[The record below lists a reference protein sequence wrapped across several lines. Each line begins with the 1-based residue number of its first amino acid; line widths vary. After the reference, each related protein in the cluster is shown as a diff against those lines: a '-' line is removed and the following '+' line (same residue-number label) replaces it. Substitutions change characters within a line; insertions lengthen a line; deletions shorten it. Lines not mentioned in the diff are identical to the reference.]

1 MSRHPFR
8 HAAIALPLLAVL
20 AGCDVPSVPGIDIPG
35 PTLRGQVKG
44 ESASNLRIGMLG
56 EKSAGSG
63 KREVAGAPVSSD
75 GSYSLRL
82 PNSPPL
88 DLMVNANDS
97 IAFTLTAYEDTNK
110 NGAFDSSDTVT
121 DAAAQTGT
129 FRFFVED
136 GPPGSSQK
144 AGWNLYNSSTGMYS
158 QSFETAFVLQGF

>member
-20 AGCDVPSVPGIDIPG
+20 AGCDVPSVPGIDTPG

-44 ESASNLRIGMLG
+44 ESTSNLRIGLLG
-56 EKSAGSG
+56 SKTAGAA
-63 KREVAGAPVSSD
+63 KREVVGAAVASD
-75 GSYSLRL
+75 GSYTLRL

-88 DLMVNANDS
+88 DMMVTANDS
-97 IAFTLTAYEDTNK
+97 VAFTLTAYEDTNK
-110 NGAFDSSDTVT
+110 SGAYDSADTVT
-121 DAAAQTGT
+121 DKAAQTGT

-136 GPPGSSQK
+136 GPAGSSQK
-144 AGWNLYNSSTGMYS
+144 AGWNLYNSTTGMYS

>member
-35 PTLRGQVKG
+35 PTLRGQVKA
-44 ESASNLRIGMLG
+44 ESTSNLRIGMLG
-56 EKSAGSG
+56 AKTAGAP
-63 KREVAGAPVSSD
+63 KREVAGTSVGSD
-75 GSYSLRL
+75 GSYTLQL

-97 IAFTLTAYEDTNK
+97 VAFTLTAYEDTNK
-110 NGAFDSSDTVT
+110 SGDYDSSDTVT
-121 DAAAQTGT
+121 DAAAQSGT

-136 GPPGSSQK
+136 GPPGSYKS
-144 AGWNLYNSSTGMYS
+144 GWNLYNNTSGTYS